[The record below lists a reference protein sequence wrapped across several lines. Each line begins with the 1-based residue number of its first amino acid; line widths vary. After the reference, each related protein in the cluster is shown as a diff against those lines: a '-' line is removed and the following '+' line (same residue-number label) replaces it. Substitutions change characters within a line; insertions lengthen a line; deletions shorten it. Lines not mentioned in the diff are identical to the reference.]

1 MSGSRRRPGTTGPG
15 GLRVL
20 PGRHHGQERLYVCR
34 PDGRSAAWYDREA
47 ARVYVLSEADRE
59 DVLQALGP
67 FLTGP
72 VAVGPPPVPT
82 AADLARLSLH
92 PDDDLA
98 PNRPGEALLIALDRD
113 PAPVRRLRPDPRRRA
128 LTAEQAV
135 GEALDRLDG
144 AGWHTLHSIPL
155 PGGDRV
161 HHLAIGPGGLFAV
174 HSVYA
179 RKQRV
184 RIADPVVTLGRRAPE
199 PLLRR
204 LHALADRA
212 SYALTAEVLP
222 LLALTDPADLSIT
235 TPPRALRILTTEALP
250 TLARLGGTL
259 KPTDVEALHAMA
271 RDRRTWEKV

>member
-34 PDGRSAAWYDREA
+34 ADGRSAAWYDREA

-59 DVLQALGP
+59 DVLQVLGP

-204 LHALADRA
+204 LRALADRA

-271 RDRRTWEKV
+271 RDRRTWERV